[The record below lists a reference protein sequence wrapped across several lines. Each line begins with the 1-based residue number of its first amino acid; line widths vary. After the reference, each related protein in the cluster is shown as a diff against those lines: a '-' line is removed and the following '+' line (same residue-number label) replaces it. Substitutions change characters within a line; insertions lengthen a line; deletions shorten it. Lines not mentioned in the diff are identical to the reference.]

1 VFTLTIIIMAIVM
14 ILAYKARTYVQQERC
29 KSSAT
34 PAGHNAK
41 LAASFGMSEFGTDY
55 CDRCDEESY
64 IRRFFH
70 QQHGWILSLC
80 VKCDKEEKEVRNMRT
95 FYKNNAGLI
104 DILLAALAATLM
116 TVGVIKLAQFVHQD
130 PPTCVVASV
139 TAKQGDT
146 WWGISEEYCPDHLRT
161 GETVS
166 IISEMNGGT
175 GNVRVGQVINLP
187 FKKGGN

>member
-1 VFTLTIIIMAIVM
+1 
-14 ILAYKARTYVQQERC
+14 
-29 KSSAT
+29 
-34 PAGHNAK
+34 
-41 LAASFGMSEFGTDY
+41 
-55 CDRCDEESY
+55 
-64 IRRFFH
+64 
-70 QQHGWILSLC
+70 
-80 VKCDKEEKEVRNMRT
+80 MRT
-95 FYKNNAGLI
+95 FYKNNAGVI
-104 DILLAALAATLM
+104 DILLAALAATLI

>member
-1 VFTLTIIIMAIVM
+1 VFTLTIIMVLVAILV
-14 ILAYKARTYVQQERC
+14 AVAAVAKNQEDT
-29 KSSAT
+29 T
-34 PAGHNAK
+34 PTPNSR

-55 CDRCDEESY
+55 CDRCDEEKH

-80 VKCDKEEKEVRNMRT
+80 VKCDKQNKEVRNMRT
-95 FYKNNAGLI
+95 FYKNNASVI
-104 DILLAALAATLM
+104 DTLFAALVATFL
-116 TVGVIKLAQFVHQD
+116 VIGVIKVAQFVHQES
-130 PPTCVVASV
+130 PTCVVASV

-146 WWGISEEYCPDHLRT
+146 LWGISEEHCPDHLRT

-166 IISEMNGGT
+166 IISEMNGGI

>member
-1 VFTLTIIIMAIVM
+1 MFTLTIIIMAIVM

-29 KSSAT
+29 KNSR
-34 PAGHNAK
+34 NAQ
-41 LAASFGMSEFGTDY
+41 LAASFGMEEFGSDY
-55 CDRCDEESY
+55 CDRCDEEKH

-95 FYKNNAGLI
+95 FYKNNAGVI
-104 DILLAALAATLM
+104 DILLAALAATLI
-116 TVGVIKLAQFVHQD
+116 TVGVIKLAQFVHQESS
-130 PPTCVVASV
+130 TCVVASV

-146 WWGISEEYCPDHLRT
+146 FWGIAREYCTDHFRT

-166 IISEMNGGT
+166 EMIAINGEIGK
-175 GNVRVGQVINLP
+175 VRVGQVINLP